1 MAGLSEGPGLPGA
14 ARSSARRRP
23 LNAPPRWLKPAVH
36 LLVAMPG
43 LFLLAGWAELLFQNP
58 ASLRLSAE
66 PVAYTHNA
74 LGLMALRTL
83 IAALAVTPIHRL
95 TGWTPIMSLRRML
108 GLWAFAYAAVHLGF
122 YLWLELDFSL
132 IALWAEALKKPFI
145 LFGMV
150 GLLAMAPLAATST
163 RAAIKALGGRRWQA
177 LHRLAYLA
185 GIAGCIHFILRV
197 KGFQLEPWFYAAL
210 LAGLLAMRFM
220 PSRRSS
226 SRAHRQPA

>member
-1 MAGLSEGPGLPGA
+1 MTAASHGP
-14 ARSSARRRP
+14 RR
-23 LNAPPRWLKPAVH
+23 LNAPPRWLKPVVH
-36 LLVAMPG
+36 LLVATPA
-43 LFLLAGWAELLFQNP
+43 LFLLAGWWEILFQNP
-58 ASLRLSAE
+58 ASLRLTAE

-83 IAALAVTPIHRL
+83 IAALAVTPIQRL

-122 YLWLELDFSL
+122 YLWMELDL
-132 IALWAEALKKPFI
+132 DLVALWAEALKKPFI
-145 LFGMV
+145 LFGMI

-163 RAAIKALGGRRWQA
+163 RSAIRALGGRRWQR

-197 KGFQLEPWFYAAL
+197 KGFQLEPWIYAVALAL
-210 LAGLLAMRFM
+210 LLALRLM
-220 PSRRSS
+220 PSRRRA
-226 SRAHRQPA
+226 SRAGTQPA

>member
-1 MAGLSEGPGLPGA
+1 MPQP
-14 ARSSARRRP
+14 SARRRP

-43 LFLLAGWAELLFQNP
+43 LFLLAGWAELLFTNP

-83 IAALAVTPIHRL
+83 VATLAVTPVHRL
-95 TGWTPIMSLRRML
+95 TGWTPVMSLRRML

-132 IALWAEALKKPFI
+132 AALWAEALKKPFI

-177 LHRLAYLA
+177 LHRLVYLA
-185 GIAGCIHFILRV
+185 GIAGAVHFILRV
-197 KGFQLEPWFYAAL
+197 KGFQLEPWIYAGLVLAL
-210 LAGLLAMRFM
+210 LLLRLM
-220 PSRRSS
+220 PSRRRA
-226 SRAHRQPA
+226 SRASPQPA

>member
-1 MAGLSEGPGLPGA
+1 MGGTP
-14 ARSSARRRP
+14 ARSRR
-23 LNAPPRWLKPAVH
+23 LNAPPGWLKPAVH

-43 LFLLAGWAELLFQNP
+43 LYLLAGWAELLVANP

-83 IAALAVTPIHRL
+83 VAALAVTPIHRL

-122 YLWLELDFSL
+122 YLWLELDLSL
-132 IALWAEALKKPFI
+132 ARLWAEALKKPFI
-145 LFGMV
+145 LFGML

-163 RAAIKALGGRRWQA
+163 RAALKALGGRRWQM
-177 LHRLAYLA
+177 LHRLVYLA
-185 GIAGCIHFILRV
+185 GIAAAIHFILRV
-197 KGFQLEPWFYAAL
+197 KGFQLEPWIYAAVIASL
-210 LAGLLAMRFM
+210 LALRLM
-220 PSRRSS
+220 PSRRRA
-226 SRAHRQPA
+226 SRATAQPA

>member
-1 MAGLSEGPGLPGA
+1 
-14 ARSSARRRP
+14 
-23 LNAPPRWLKPAVH
+23 
-36 LLVAMPG
+36 MPG

-83 IAALAVTPIHRL
+83 VATLAVTPVFRL
-95 TGWTPIMSLRRML
+95 TGWTPVMSLRRML

-122 YLWLELDFSL
+122 YLWLELDLSL
-132 IALWAEALKKPFI
+132 SALWAEALKKPFI

-177 LHRLAYLA
+177 LHRLVYLA
-185 GIAGCIHFILRV
+185 GIAGAIHFILRV
-197 KGFQLEPWFYAAL
+197 KGFQLEPWVYAGLVVAL
-210 LAGLLAMRFM
+210 LLLRLM
-220 PSRRSS
+220 PSRQ
-226 SRAHRQPA
+226 RATPARPQPA

>member
-1 MAGLSEGPGLPGA
+1 MGGSQ
-14 ARSSARRRP
+14 ARPRR
-23 LNAPPRWLKPAVH
+23 LNAPPVWLKPVVH
-36 LLVAMPG
+36 LLVALPG
-43 LFLLAGWAELLFQNP
+43 LYLLSGWAELLFQNP

-83 IAALAVTPIHRL
+83 VATLAVTPIHRL

-122 YLWLELDFSL
+122 YLWMELDLSL
-132 IALWAEALKKPFI
+132 AALWMEAMKKNFI
-145 LFGMV
+145 LFGML

-185 GIAGCIHFILRV
+185 GVAGVIHFILRV
-197 KGFQLEPWFYAAL
+197 KGFQLEPWVYAAVIAVL
-210 LAGLLAMRFM
+210 LALRLV
-220 PSRRSS
+220 PNRR
-226 SRAHRQPA
+226 RATPARSQPA